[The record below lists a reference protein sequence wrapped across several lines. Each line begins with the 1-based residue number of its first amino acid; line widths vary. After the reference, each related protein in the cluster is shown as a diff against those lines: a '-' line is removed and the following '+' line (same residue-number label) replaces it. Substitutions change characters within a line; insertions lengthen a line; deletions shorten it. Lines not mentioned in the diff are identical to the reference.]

1 MDFKGM
7 NLSPRMIEALRGLGY
22 KNASPVQGRAI
33 PAALRGESLL
43 VQSATGTGKTHSFLI
58 PLIERTDLSLPRLQ
72 SIVISPTAELA
83 RQTYEFAREFQ
94 RYFPSF
100 KARLYTAEDE
110 VSQNVEG
117 KEVPPHMAIG
127 TPGRLKDILLS
138 RSLFSL
144 RNVRNLVLDEADML
158 LDMNFMGE
166 VEALGKALPPKC
178 AFLVFSATLRQNLRD
193 ALSKFVREDFRYEA
207 EETRTASGVRHHVV
221 DIGHMGAMNALLQ
234 LLRIKNPYL
243 ALVFCLCLK
252 EDDSGLMTACIYH
265 DHLEA
270 WSISQ
275 EELRLLA
282 MKNTPRHFPPV
293 ITNMSCFLE
302 NDTPSG
308 PGPLKR
314 RQSTV
319 PASPLYV
326 LTNTSG
332 IHGASCMLY
341 PQVLK
346 NFAEGVERDLI
357 ILPSSIHEVLLL
369 PFFFAPRFFHGLYL
383 LYLWLQVFLILIH
396 QMHL

>member
-1 MDFKGM
+1 MVYEAFLNTLKEEAAQALGEGYT
-7 NLSPRMIEALRGLGY
+7 LSLRKIQKNNGLLLDGLCISRAGSPVAPAIYLNACYEQYLRGRPMEHILREILNLYREHEASPGLDCTDLLNFEAMQARIFFRLINREA
-22 KNASPVQGRAI
+22 NASM
-33 PAALRGESLL
+33 LESMP
-43 VQSATGTGKTHSFLI
+43 H
-58 PLIERTDLSLPRLQ
+58 LPW
-72 SIVISPTAELA
+72 
-83 RQTYEFAREFQ
+83 
-94 RYFPSF
+94 
-100 KARLYTAEDE
+100 
-110 VSQNVEG
+110 
-117 KEVPPHMAIG
+117 
-127 TPGRLKDILLS
+127 
-138 RSLFSL
+138 
-144 RNVRNLVLDEADML
+144 LD
-158 LDMNFMGE
+158 
-166 VEALGKALPPKC
+166 
-178 AFLVFSATLRQNLRD
+178 
-193 ALSKFVREDFRYEA
+193 
-207 EETRTASGVRHHVV
+207 
-221 DIGHMGAMNALLQ
+221 
-234 LLRIKNPYL
+234 L

-252 EDDSGLMTACIYH
+252 EDDSGLMTACMYH
-265 DHLEA
+265 EHLEA

-369 PFFFAPRFFHGLYL
+369 PKEEYVSCQEMSRLVECVNQTEVPSQDRLSNQVYLYSREKDSVL
-383 LYLWLQVFLILIH
+383 LGSCSETPLC
-396 QMHL
+396 

>member
-1 MDFKGM
+1 MVYEAFLNTLKEEAAQALGEGYT
-7 NLSPRMIEALRGLGY
+7 LSLRKIQKNNGLLLDGLCISRAGSPVAPAIYLNACYEQYLRGRPMEHILREILNLYREHEASPGLDCTDLLNFEAMQARIFFRLINREA
-22 KNASPVQGRAI
+22 NASM
-33 PAALRGESLL
+33 LESMP
-43 VQSATGTGKTHSFLI
+43 H
-58 PLIERTDLSLPRLQ
+58 LPW
-72 SIVISPTAELA
+72 
-83 RQTYEFAREFQ
+83 
-94 RYFPSF
+94 
-100 KARLYTAEDE
+100 
-110 VSQNVEG
+110 
-117 KEVPPHMAIG
+117 
-127 TPGRLKDILLS
+127 
-138 RSLFSL
+138 
-144 RNVRNLVLDEADML
+144 LD
-158 LDMNFMGE
+158 
-166 VEALGKALPPKC
+166 
-178 AFLVFSATLRQNLRD
+178 
-193 ALSKFVREDFRYEA
+193 
-207 EETRTASGVRHHVV
+207 
-221 DIGHMGAMNALLQ
+221 
-234 LLRIKNPYL
+234 L

-332 IHGASCMLY
+332 IHGASCLLY

-369 PFFFAPRFFHGLYL
+369 PKE
-383 LYLWLQVFLILIH
+383 
-396 QMHL
+396 